1 MKVKV
6 AMHIFYT
13 EKLSK
18 AAKPVI
24 LCDFIHGCWLW
35 PNLLRLLTV
44 AVAKRTMQ
52 VTDMKM
58 PLSSSDMEAIALR
71 PIRS

>member
-1 MKVKV
+1 ML
-6 AMHIFYT
+6 A
-13 EKLSK
+13 
-18 AAKPVI
+18 
-24 LCDFIHGCWLW
+24 W
-35 PNLLRLLTV
+35 PKNNLLRLLTL
-44 AVAKRTMQ
+44 AAAKRTMQ